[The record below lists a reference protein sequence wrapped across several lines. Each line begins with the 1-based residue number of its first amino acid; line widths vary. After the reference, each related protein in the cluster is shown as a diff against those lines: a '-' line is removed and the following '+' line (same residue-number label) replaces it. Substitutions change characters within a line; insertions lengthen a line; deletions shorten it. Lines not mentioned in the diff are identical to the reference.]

1 MSEACASGARAPSE
15 VELAAAAKVQQAWRG
30 HVSRAV
36 LAARRQTV
44 ALLQSA
50 RAEKQEAQ
58 QRAAKVLSLL
68 ALLVQEYTY

>member
-1 MSEACASGARAPSE
+1 VNGGEQAG
-15 VELAAAAKVQQAWRG
+15 AAKVQQAWRA

-44 ALLQSA
+44 GLIESA

-58 QRAAKVLSLL
+58 QRAAKVLSLR
-68 ALLVQEYTY
+68 ALLVQEYKY